1 MNDAPP
7 SACFI
12 VPPHVHHHLA
22 RSGDTRLRD
31 RALRS
36 LSLSE
41 RVRGQREVLSENRAA
56 LPAGAR
62 RRTIYDADHTDDLP
76 GRLVR
81 GEGARATRDADVNDA
96 YANLGVTFDFFAKV
110 FGRSSLDGRGLRLDA
125 SVHFAERYDNAF
137 WNGQQ
142 MVFGDGDG
150 RIFRRFTP
158 ALEVVAHELTH
169 GVVQFSA
176 ALVYRDEAGALNESM
191 ADVFGVLTKQW
202 SLKQSARAASWRV
215 GEGILV
221 AQPKQALRSLAAPGT
236 AYDDPVLGKDPQ
248 PAHMRDYV
256 RSASDAGGVHLNSG
270 IPNHAFYL
278 AATRFGGRAWEKAG
292 QIWYRALTRG
302 LEPRATFPDAA
313 RETILAAHA
322 LLGAEAERVVERAWA
337 EVGVTAMD
345 AGDADVAAVA

>member
-1 MNDAPP
+1 MLAPAP
-7 SACFI
+7 CACFI
-12 VPPHVHHHLA
+12 VPPHVHKHLA
-22 RSGDTRLRD
+22 RSGDPKVRD

-36 LSLSE
+36 LALSE

-56 LPAGAR
+56 VPAGAK
-62 RRTIYDADHTDDLP
+62 RRTIYDAGHSDELP

-81 GEGARATRDADVNDA
+81 GEGAKATRDADVNDA
-96 YANLGVTFDFFAKV
+96 YENLGVTFDFYAKV

-150 RIFRRFTP
+150 RIFHRFTP

-169 GVVQFSA
+169 GVVQFTA

-191 ADVFGVLTKQW
+191 ADVFGVLAKQW
-202 SLKQSARAASWRV
+202 ASKQTARAASWRV

-221 AQPKQALRSLAAPGT
+221 AQPTQSLRSLKAPGT

-256 RSASDAGGVHLNSG
+256 RTANDAGGVHVNSG

-278 AATRFGGRAWEKAG
+278 AAMGFGGRAWEKAG

-302 LEPRATFPDAA
+302 LDPRATFADAA

-322 LLGAEAERVVERAWA
+322 LLGREAERVVERAWA
-337 EVGVTAMD
+337 EVGVTAED
-345 AGDADVAAVA
+345 AQATAVA

>member
-1 MNDAPP
+1 MLAPAP
-7 SACFI
+7 CACFI
-12 VPPHVHHHLA
+12 VPPHIHKHLA
-22 RSGDTRLRD
+22 RSGDAKTRD

-36 LSLSE
+36 LALSE
-41 RVRGQREVLSENRAA
+41 RVRGQREVLSENRPAV
-56 LPAGAR
+56 PAGAK
-62 RRTIYDADHTDDLP
+62 RRTIYDAGHSDELP

-81 GEGARATRDADVNDA
+81 GEGAKATRDADVNDA
-96 YANLGVTFDFFAKV
+96 YENLGITFDFYAKV

-137 WNGQQ
+137 WNGRQ

-150 RIFRRFTP
+150 RIFHRFTP

-169 GVVQFSA
+169 GVVQFTA

-191 ADVFGVLTKQW
+191 ADVFGVLAKQW
-202 SLKQSARAASWRV
+202 ALKQPARAASWRV

-221 AQPKQALRSLAAPGT
+221 AQPDQSLRSLKAPGT

-248 PAHMRDYV
+248 PAHVRDYV
-256 RSASDAGGVHLNSG
+256 RTANDAGGVHVNSG

-278 AATRFGGRAWEKAG
+278 AAMGFGGRAWEKAG

-302 LEPRATFPDAA
+302 LDPRATFGDAA
-313 RETILAAHA
+313 RETILAASA
-322 LLGAEAERVVERAWA
+322 LFGREAERVVEHAWT
-337 EVGVTAMD
+337 EVGVTAED
-345 AGDADVAAVA
+345 ARPAAVA